1 MEFFFKTD
9 KTLRHPVLRQERGL
23 LLRLEVFAHQQDIPG
38 RSFLV
43 GEEDLLELCPVSH
56 LPIPVLQ
63 FIIDKVFGVE
73 LLRQSSDITTYPS
86 TLTLLCCFSPPQIPP
101 SKILPSPSLSPLP
114 STSSS
119 PLPSPP
125 RPYHNCIN

>member
-1 MEFFFKTD
+1 MDVYGAFFPND

-38 RSFLV
+38 RSFLGV
-43 GEEDLLELCPVSH
+43 EEDLLELCPVSH
-56 LPIPVLQ
+56 LPTPVLQ

-86 TLTLLCCFSPPQIPP
+86 TLTLLCCFSPAPNTAFPNT
-101 SKILPSPSLSPLP
+101 SLSLSF
-114 STSSS
+114 STSLYLFLPT
-119 PLPSPP
+119 PLSASTLS
-125 RPYHNCIN
+125 

>member
-56 LPIPVLQ
+56 LPTPVLQ
-63 FIIDKVFGVE
+63 LIIDKVFRVD

-86 TLTLLCCFSPPQIPP
+86 TLTLLCCFSPAPNTAFPNT
-101 SKILPSPSLSPLP
+101 SLSLSFPTSLYLFLPTPLSA
-114 STSSS
+114 STLS
-119 PLPSPP
+119 
-125 RPYHNCIN
+125 

>member
-86 TLTLLCCFSPPQIPP
+86 TLTLLCCFSPAPNTAFPNT
-101 SKILPSPSLSPLP
+101 SLSLSF
-114 STSSS
+114 STSLYLFLPT
-119 PLPSPP
+119 PLSASTLS
-125 RPYHNCIN
+125 

>member
-38 RSFLV
+38 RSFLG

-86 TLTLLCCFSPPQIPP
+86 TLTLLCCFSPAPNTAFPNT
-101 SKILPSPSLSPLP
+101 SLSLSFPTSLHLFLP
-114 STSSS
+114 TLLSASTLS
-119 PLPSPP
+119 
-125 RPYHNCIN
+125 